1 MTRVG
6 DCSAA
11 SLSQEGGRVGECQT
25 AGEAGGILPRRLQK
39 GAALLTPRFWTSSP
53 QSYEGIPFYYFQLPS
68 LWQFVSAA
76 LGNLIHHPLG
86 CWDKSYFSLYRMDT
100 FLKR

>member
-53 QSYEGIPFYYFQLPS
+53 QSYEGIPLLFS
-68 LWQFVSAA
+68 VAQFVAVCFSSPRKLDIPSFRV
-76 LGNLIHHPLG
+76 LGQII
-86 CWDKSYFSLYRMDT
+86 
-100 FLKR
+100 FLTL